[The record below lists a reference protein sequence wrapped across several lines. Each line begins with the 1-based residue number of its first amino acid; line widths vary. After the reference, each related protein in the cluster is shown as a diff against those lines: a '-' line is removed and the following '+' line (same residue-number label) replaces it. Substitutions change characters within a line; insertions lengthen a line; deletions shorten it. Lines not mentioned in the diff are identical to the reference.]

1 MDEAEK
7 ARRRKL
13 ALQKLARVFKGDE
26 PARVPAS
33 NAYGVLAERKIL
45 TTILRTTH
53 QPEIASLVRDRLAV
67 ISLDS
72 DSDSDDAPA
81 SNPIVAAN
89 EATDR
94 LEATKSAE
102 VTAWLREVANGTRP
116 VPTTLQSPEYW
127 EELGAPAKDTANAR
141 RRAEYAARMKLRA
154 RCEPALAPGEDIVW
168 PHLGDDYNDERLHLI
183 REQLR
188 ETGFTQ
194 FPSFAVSVPSIDVPG
209 AADDGDGDA
218 PRESSY
224 NLRERGSWRWEGSSV
239 PHRLDDTKRRDLLK
253 TLVDRMRRFGAW
265 SPAAAFMYDATWQLI
280 DAAFDVAGV
289 LLDADPDAGEVTLEP
304 SCFAW
309 ALRCADE
316 DEDETDEPKTKNQNK
331 NQKPKTG
338 GNFSMPHRD
347 YPASEAWNTKAD
359 APRLVSAWIPLTDA
373 TTDNGCMYV
382 LPRRHDSCWS
392 DSRHPDHLTPAQRE
406 EGGGTTLRFDV
417 SHARP
422 MIAKAGS
429 VCAWAGQTV
438 HWGGACGLR
447 ERECDWNTRAV
458 PRRSVACTFRLASS
472 ANPSSGERKS
482 PNPSKS
488 PSKDK
493 DGGFTQ
499 GSSALRP
506 MTRDECLN
514 LTLEGRFRLLA
525 QSLLLYGGWHPVPGA
540 LRTETIEL
548 ERRDGVR
555 GMRLSGSGRRG
566 G

>member
-72 DSDSDDAPA
+72 DSDSDDDAPA
-81 SNPIVAAN
+81 SNPTVAAN

-102 VTAWLREVANGTRP
+102 VTAWLREIANGTRQ

-154 RCEPALAPGEDIVW
+154 RCEPALAPGEEIVW

-316 DEDETDEPKTKNQNK
+316 DDDETDESK
-331 NQKPKTG
+331 NQKPKTK
-338 GNFSMPHRD
+338 SRRQLL
-347 YPASEAWNTKAD
+347 AA
-359 APRLVSAWIPLTDA
+359 APRL
-373 TTDNGCMYV
+373 
-382 LPRRHDSCWS
+382 PRVRGLEH
-392 DSRHPDHLTPAQRE
+392 Q
-406 EGGGTTLRFDV
+406 GGR
-417 SHARP
+417 A
-422 MIAKAGS
+422 A
-429 VCAWAGQTV
+429 AGQRVDPADGRDDGQRV
-438 HWGGACGLR
+438 HVRPPAAARFVLVGFQTPRPSHPRAARGGRRRDASVRCVAREADDREGWVGVRVGGA
-447 ERECDWNTRAV
+447 D
-458 PRRSVACTFRLASS
+458 
-472 ANPSSGERKS
+472 
-482 PNPSKS
+482 
-488 PSKDK
+488 
-493 DGGFTQ
+493 
-499 GSSALRP
+499 
-506 MTRDECLN
+506 
-514 LTLEGRFRLLA
+514 
-525 QSLLLYGGWHPVPGA
+525 GA
-540 LRTETIEL
+540 LGGR
-548 ERRDGVR
+548 VR
-555 GMRLSGSGRRG
+555 PA
-566 G
+566 